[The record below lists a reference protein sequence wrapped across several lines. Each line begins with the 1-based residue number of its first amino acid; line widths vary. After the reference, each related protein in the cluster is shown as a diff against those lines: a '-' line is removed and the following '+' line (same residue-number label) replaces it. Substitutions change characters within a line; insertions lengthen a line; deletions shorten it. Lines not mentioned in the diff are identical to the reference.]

1 MTRRY
6 VSIWFKY
13 LVTDWL
19 ARREPE
25 LKALPFVI
33 SRPERGRVVVVQANR
48 VAEESGITIGMALP
62 DARALLPQIANF
74 DEKPGFALQLLDQLA
89 DWAIRYT
96 PGVQV
101 TDDDGLMLDI
111 TGCAH
116 LRGGEHPCLRDII
129 VRLRSAG
136 IEARG
141 AMADTMGA
149 AWAVA
154 RYGREK
160 PLIESGAQADA
171 IANLPPAALRIS
183 ETTVQ
188 RLTQLGIRRI
198 GDLQKLPRASLNR
211 RFGPELTLRLCQA
224 LGEVQEAFAPK
235 RLQDPYHERLKISDG
250 VATAEGIA
258 QALRH
263 LLAKLC
269 DRLTSENKGV
279 RSLQFECHRLD
290 GVRQELTIGTNRPVR
305 DAAHLF
311 KLFENKLDSIEPA
324 LGIEVFTIS
333 ANGVEELPAAQEAM
347 IGQTPA
353 LDDAFPELVDRFS
366 NRLGAKALSRYLPQ
380 EHHAPERSVKRTTNF
395 SDVPATSWDT
405 GRLRPIRLVSPPEPV
420 EVTAPV
426 PDYPP
431 MFFRHQGKMHR
442 VRKADGP
449 ERIER
454 EWWLESGEARD
465 YFRVENEQGAR
476 FWLYRSGH
484 YRDGEPARWFLHGY
498 FA

>member
-6 VSIWFKY
+6 VSLWFKY
-13 LVTDWL
+13 LVIDWL
-19 ARREPE
+19 ARRAPE
-25 LKALPFVI
+25 LKAQPFVI
-33 SRPERGRVVVVQANR
+33 TRPERGRVVIVQANR
-48 VAEESGITIGMALP
+48 VAEENGIFIGMALP
-62 DARALLPQIANF
+62 DARALLPQIENF
-74 DEKPGFALQLLDQLA
+74 DEKPGFALQLLEQLA
-89 DWAIRYT
+89 DWSIRYT

-101 TDDDGLMLDI
+101 TGEDGLMLDI

-116 LRGGEHPCLRDII
+116 LRGGEHPCLRDMV

-136 IEARG
+136 LEARG
-141 AMADTMGA
+141 AMADTIGA
-149 AWAVA
+149 AFAIA

-160 PLIESGAQADA
+160 PIIAAGGQAEA
-171 IANLPPAALRIS
+171 LAGLPLSALRVAE
-183 ETTVQ
+183 ETSL
-188 RLTQLGIRRI
+188 RLSQLGIRTI

-224 LGEVQEAFAPK
+224 LGEVPEAFASK
-235 RLQDPYHERLKISDG
+235 RMSEAYQERLTCSDG

-258 QALRH
+258 QALTH
-263 LLAKLC
+263 LLALLC
-269 DRLTSENKGV
+269 ERLAAEHKGI
-279 RSLQFECHRLD
+279 RALSFECLRLD
-290 GVRQELTIGTNRPVR
+290 GVRQELSIGTNRPVR
-305 DAAHLF
+305 SARHLF
-311 KLFENKLDSIEPA
+311 KLFKNKLATIEPA
-324 LGIEVFTIS
+324 LGIELFTLS
-333 ANGVEELPAAQEAM
+333 ARGVEALPAAQDAM
-347 IGQTPA
+347 IGETQA

-366 NRLGAKALSRYLPQ
+366 NRLGSQALSRYLPQ
-380 EHHAPERSVKRTTNF
+380 EHHAPERSIKRTTDF
-395 SDVPATSWDT
+395 TDVASTSWDT
-405 GRLRPIRLVSPPEPV
+405 SRLRPIRLVSPPEPV

-449 ERIER
+449 ERVER

-465 YFRVENEQGAR
+465 YFLVENEHGAR
-476 FWLYRSGH
+476 FWLYRAGQ

>member
-1 MTRRY
+1 MSRRY
-6 VSIWFKY
+6 VSIWFNY

-33 SRPERGRVVVVQANR
+33 SRPERGRTVIVQANR
-48 VAEESGITIGMALP
+48 VAETGGVTIGMALP
-62 DARALLPQIANF
+62 DARALLPQIENF

-101 TDDDGLMLDI
+101 SGDDGLMLDI

-116 LRGGEHPCLRDII
+116 LRGGEHSYLRDIV

-141 AMADTMGA
+141 AMADTIGT
-149 AWAVA
+149 AWAIA

-160 PLIESGAQADA
+160 PIIATGAQADA
-171 IANLPPAALRIS
+171 LALLPPAALRIS
-183 ETTVQ
+183 EATTQ

-235 RLQDPYHERLKISDG
+235 RLQEAYQERFTCSDG

-258 QALRH
+258 QALHH

-269 DRLTSENKGV
+269 DRLAAEHKGV
-279 RSLQFECHRLD
+279 RGLQFECHRLD
-290 GVRQELTIGTNRPVR
+290 GVRQELSIGTNRPVR
-305 DAAHLF
+305 SATHLF
-311 KLFENKLDSIEPA
+311 KLFESKLDTIEPA
-324 LGIEVFTIS
+324 LGIEVFTLTAS
-333 ANGVEELPAAQEAM
+333 GVEDLPAAQDAM

-353 LDDAFPELVDRFS
+353 LDEAFPELVDRFS
-366 NRLGAKALSRYLPQ
+366 NRLGTKALSRYLPQ
-380 EHHAPERSVKRTTNF
+380 EHHAPERSIKRTVNF
-395 SDVPATSWDT
+395 SDVPQASWST

-426 PDYPP
+426 PDYLP

-476 FWLYRSGH
+476 FWLYRSGQ